1 MNTKKQWYLSYE
13 KISSKIKWLITLLEL
28 MEIRK
33 NIIQVP
39 LNRKLDEYGNI
50 F

>member
-33 NIIQVP
+33 QEKI
-39 LNRKLDEYGNI
+39 
-50 F
+50 